1 MKSQQIQL
9 SYQGK
14 KYVNWS
20 AEQLLNEG
28 VPEILVN
35 AAIKNMQEKE
45 QVNLR
50 SIAYKSES
58 DPLYIEWQFEVE
70 TQNPDADTY
79 KQKWIEKV
87 QQIKLRYPLVE
98 LS

>member
-1 MKSQQIQL
+1 MNINFNYGGKQYLNFDIDSEEWQALDITDADKLAIIQQA
-9 SYQGK
+9 K
-14 KYVNWS
+14 
-20 AEQLLNEG
+20 ADEQLR
-28 VPEILVN
+28 
-35 AAIKNMQEKE
+35 
-45 QVNLR
+45 LR
-50 SIAYKSES
+50 SDAYKNEA
-58 DPLYIEWQFEVE
+58 DPLHIEWQFEVE